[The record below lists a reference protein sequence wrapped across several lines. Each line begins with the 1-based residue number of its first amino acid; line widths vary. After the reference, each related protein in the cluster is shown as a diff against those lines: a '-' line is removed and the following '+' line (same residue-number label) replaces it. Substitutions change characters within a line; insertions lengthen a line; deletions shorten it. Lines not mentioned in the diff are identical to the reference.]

1 MMRTGIVVIAGPTGI
16 GKTGFAVRT
25 ATRFDGEIVGADSMQ
40 IYRYMDIG
48 TAKPDKEEQAL
59 ARHHLIDVADPD
71 EPFDAAAYIREA
83 DRAIRDITARGKT
96 PIVAG
101 GTGLYIRALVHG
113 LYGGRRPDPAVMEEL
128 EAKLAARGPE
138 WLHGKLA
145 QIDPDR
151 AAAIHPNDT
160 FRVKRALE
168 VFESTGRIKSDFLK
182 SHDFADQRYACMKI
196 GLFMDRN
203 LLYERIN
210 TRVDEMIAAGLT
222 NEVKSLLEM
231 GYSGDLKSMQSIGYR
246 HINEYLQGKTDFEEA
261 VRTLKRDTRRFAKR
275 QFTWFSKEKD
285 MIWLDPGDKERA
297 YQKIDAF
304 LGGKF

>member
-1 MMRTGIVVIAGPTGI
+1 MKPRIVVIAGPTGI
-16 GKTGFAVRT
+16 GKTGFAVR
-25 ATRFDGEIVGADSMQ
+25 AANRFDGEIIGADSMQ

-59 ARHHLIDVADPD
+59 ARHHLINVADPD

-113 LYGGRRPDPAVMEEL
+113 LYGGRAPDPDVMEEL

-138 WLHGKLA
+138 WLHEKLA
-145 QIDPDR
+145 QIDPQL
-151 AAAIHPNDT
+151 AETIHPNDT

-168 VFESTGRIKSDFLK
+168 VFESTGTVKSDFLK
-182 SHDFADQRYACMKI
+182 NHNFEDQRYECIKI
-196 GLFMDRN
+196 GLGMDRN

-210 TRVDEMIAAGLT
+210 RRVDEMIAYGLT
-222 NEVKSLLEM
+222 DEVKKLLEM
-231 GYSGDLKSMQSIGYR
+231 GYSGKLKSMQSIGYR
-246 HINEYLQGKTDFEEA
+246 HIVEYLEGKTDFEEA

-275 QFTWFSKEKD
+275 QFTWFSKEKGLL
-285 MIWLDPGDKERA
+285 WFNPSEPGRA
-297 YQKIDAF
+297 YETINEY
-304 LGGKF
+304 LG

>member
-1 MMRTGIVVIAGPTGI
+1 MRTRIVVIAGPTGI
-16 GKTGFAVRT
+16 GKTGFAVR
-25 ATRFDGEIVGADSMQ
+25 AANRFDGEIIGADSMQ
-40 IYRYMDIG
+40 VYRYMDIG

-71 EPFDAAAYIREA
+71 EPFDAACYIREA
-83 DRAIRDITARGKT
+83 DRAIQDITERGKT

-113 LYGGRRPDPAVMEEL
+113 LHGGGAPDPAVMKEL
-128 EAKLAARGPE
+128 EAELDTRGPE

-145 QIDPDR
+145 EIDPR
-151 AAAIHPNDT
+151 LAETIHPNDT

-168 VFESTGRIKSDFLK
+168 VFESTGRVKSDFLN
-182 SHDFADQRYACMKI
+182 SHNFEDQRYDCMKI
-196 GLFMDRN
+196 GLFTDRT

-210 TRVDEMIAAGLT
+210 TRVDQMIAAGLT
-222 NEVKSLLEM
+222 DEVESLLEM

-246 HINEYLQGKTDFEEA
+246 HINEYLEGKTDFEEA

-275 QFTWFSKEKD
+275 QFTWFSKEKN
-285 MIWLDPGDKERA
+285 MIWTEPGERYRA
-297 YQKIDAF
+297 YERIDQF